1 MIESTPGH
9 PYSSKPSELLRV
21 QANMEFRRSIAIKEL
36 RVPTLPFTIIFTDLP
51 IFYLHFFSI
60 KGK

>member
-36 RVPTLPFTIIFTDLP
+36 RVPTLPLQSFSQTCP
-51 IFYLHFFSI
+51 FFI
-60 KGK
+60 YTFFL